1 MPVSVRGIWLALA
14 ALSLTVGCGGGPT
27 SRPDRAKPGQTPGK
41 GRALTVSR
49 GRPATRGVVRR
60 PVARA
65 PLPMGKAQLL
75 YMTYAGDQF
84 QLRLRVIPYPGKE
97 RILWRRE
104 ATADPRG
111 WPGPEAAYTPS
122 PSFTRVLIVWREAA
136 AWESPGE
143 VSVVGLT
150 TGREERIPG
159 GPTFAYWKS
168 DDTFAM
174 LGLESPAQEV
184 TYDLRTH
191 KQTGTRSWPTPVDAL
206 RSAFDRPIRAAA
218 AFGAAGRPRADLDPE
233 GMALAV
239 LRGVGLSVAGPLTGV
254 APGPK
259 SVAATSQDGQYLA
272 LTDGTTNVRVIR
284 RGRPVAAS
292 THTIGLT
299 HLVEGEAVSVGD
311 LHWSP
316 DGKSLTFTER
326 HYHPSEYYPPPSY
339 ISLVNEQPHPDP
351 LDTTD
356 LVRMFLLDSKRVV
369 TIAVGN
375 KGFVSWTP
383 VFADAR

>member
-1 MPVSVRGIWLALA
+1 MPVRVRGIWLALA
-14 ALSLTVGCGGGPT
+14 ALSLTVGCGGRPA
-27 SRPDRAKPGQTPGK
+27 SRPDRAKPQQTPGK
-41 GRALTVSR
+41 GRALTGSR
-49 GRPATRGVVRR
+49 GRPATRGVVRSS
-60 PVARA
+60 VAPA
-65 PLPMGKAQLL
+65 PLPKGRAQLL
-75 YMTYAGDQF
+75 YLTRAGNQF

-104 ATADPRG
+104 AIADPRG
-111 WPGPEAAYTPS
+111 WPGPEAAYMPS

-143 VSVVGLT
+143 VSVVDLT
-150 TGREERIPG
+150 TGHEERIPG

-184 TYDLRTH
+184 AYDLRTH
-191 KQTGTRSWPTPVDAL
+191 KQTGARSWPAPIDAL
-206 RSAFDRPIRAAA
+206 RAAFDRPIRAAG
-218 AFGAAGRPRADLDPE
+218 AFGAAGRPRAHLDSE
-233 GMALAV
+233 RMALAV
-239 LRGVGLSVAGPLTGV
+239 LQGVGLSVAGPLTGV

-259 SVAATSQDGQYLA
+259 PCVATSPDGQYLA
-272 LTDGTTNVRVIR
+272 LTDGITNVRVIR
-284 RGRPVAAS
+284 RGRPVGAS
-292 THTIGLT
+292 THTIALT
-299 HLVEGEAVSVGD
+299 HLLEGEAVSAGA
-311 LHWSP
+311 LCWSP

-326 HYHPSEYYPPPSY
+326 HYHPSEYSPPPSY
-339 ISLVNEQPHPDP
+339 ISLVNEHPQPDP

-375 KGFVSWTP
+375 KGFVNRTP
-383 VFADAR
+383 SFVDAR